1 MSEHARESDDF
12 NLRVPIGTP
21 VRFWSGARQGEGKVS
36 KTRTRAWSTPSAAM
50 VSVEATREGSPS
62 LTSRCHRCDYESGYG
77 TRGKAAKAAIYHVS
91 DVHGVDGGE
100 LRP

>member
-1 MSEHARESDDF
+1 MSKHARDSDDF

-50 VSVEATREGSPS
+50 VSVEGYPGGIA
-62 LTSRCHRCDYESGYG
+62 LT
-77 TRGKAAKAAIYHVS
+77 HVEVVPA
-91 DVHGVDGGE
+91 DE
-100 LRP
+100 